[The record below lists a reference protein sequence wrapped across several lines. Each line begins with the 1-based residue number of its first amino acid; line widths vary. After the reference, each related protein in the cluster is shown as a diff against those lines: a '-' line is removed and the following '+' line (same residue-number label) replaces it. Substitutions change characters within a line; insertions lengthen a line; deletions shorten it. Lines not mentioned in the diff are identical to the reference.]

1 VRGREVIPR
10 ILHYCWY
17 GSNPLPDEMTAHIE
31 GWRRQC
37 PNYAIRRWD
46 ETNSPL
52 HIGYVKRALELEN
65 WANASNYVRLFAVH
79 QAGGIYLDTDVELLK
94 SFDGVRSNRCFF
106 GWQNPARLKSGI
118 NNAVFGAEK
127 GHPFVRQ
134 LMDELLASF
143 DGSETADLSSPRL
156 VTRLLMEKGLTEYVA
171 SVTDLEGI
179 TLYPRSYFYPY
190 LFNEEFSPECLTPD
204 TCCIHH
210 WRMSWV
216 ESDSITS

>member
-1 VRGREVIPR
+1 MKA
-10 ILHYCWY
+10 Y
-17 GSNPLPDEMTAHIE
+17 IE
-31 GWRRQC
+31 GWRRTC
-37 PNYAIRRWD
+37 PDYALKRWD

-52 HIGYVKRALELEN
+52 ATEYVRRALELEN

-79 QAGGIYLDTDVELLK
+79 QDGGIYLDTDVELLK
-94 SFDGVRSNRCFF
+94 SFESILANRCFF
-106 GWQNPARLKSGI
+106 GWQNPAKLKSGI

-127 GHPFVRQ
+127 AHPFIRQ
-134 LMDELLASF
+134 LMDELLANF

-156 VTRLLMEKGLTEYVA
+156 VTRLLMEKGLTQYVA
-171 SVTDLEGI
+171 AVSRIDDI

-190 LFNEEFSPECLTPD
+190 LFDEEFTPECITQD

-216 ESDSITS
+216 DE

>member
-1 VRGREVIPR
+1 MKA
-10 ILHYCWY
+10 Y
-17 GSNPLPDEMTAHIE
+17 IE
-31 GWRRQC
+31 GWRRTC
-37 PNYAIRRWD
+37 PDYALKRWD

-52 HIGYVKRALELEN
+52 ATEYVRRALELEN

-79 QAGGIYLDTDVELLK
+79 QDGGIYLDTDVELLK
-94 SFDGVRSNRCFF
+94 SFESILANRCFF
-106 GWQNPARLKSGI
+106 GWQNPAKLKSGI

-127 GHPFVRQ
+127 GHPFIRQ
-134 LMDELLASF
+134 LMDELLANF

-156 VTRLLMEKGLTEYVA
+156 VTRLLMEKGLTQYVA
-171 SVTDLEGI
+171 AVSRIDDI

-190 LFNEEFSPECLTPD
+190 LFDEEFTPECITQD

-216 ESDSITS
+216 DE